1 MVLVGKIV
9 KNLFTIFLILI
20 MISLIS
26 ACQSNKFNNTIK
38 DRAPDPSVSIEDLD
52 KNTKDNPKIFYF
64 DTEQKQSLFK
74 VIFWENLKEDH
85 YYQGQIKN
93 NDVAIENVFK
103 GADIEVGPL
112 PKNYELAMTFSQK
125 EPPPSKI
132 LGKLKDD
139 RGVTHQW
146 EQPYDRL
153 DADRDYLIN
162 LPTFKGQ
169 KAKIA
174 LRMIWLNK
182 DNDCIGVADK
192 YLIVSKKRGEDS

>member
-9 KNLFTIFLILI
+9 KKLFTFFSILI

-26 ACQSNKFNNTIK
+26 ACQSSNFNNTIK
-38 DRAPDPSVSIEDLD
+38 DKAPDPSVSIKDLD
-52 KNTKDNPKIFYF
+52 NSTKNDSKIFYF

-74 VIFWENLKEDH
+74 VIFWENLKEDR

-93 NDVAIENVFK
+93 NDVTIENVFK
-103 GADIEVGPL
+103 GEDLEVGPL

-146 EQPYDRL
+146 EQPYASP
-153 DADRDYLIN
+153 DADHEYLIN

-192 YLIVSKKRGEDS
+192 YFVVSKQ

>member
-1 MVLVGKIV
+1 MKKI
-9 KNLFTIFLILI
+9 FTFFLILL

-38 DRAPDPSVSIEDLD
+38 DKAPDPSVSIKDLD
-52 KNTKDNPKIFYF
+52 NSTKDEPKLFYF

-74 VIFWENLKEDH
+74 VIFWENLKEDL

-103 GADIEVGPL
+103 GEDLEVGPL

-125 EPPPSKI
+125 EPTPTKI

-139 RGVTHQW
+139 RGITHQW
-146 EQPYDRL
+146 EQSYDIP
-153 DADRDYLIN
+153 DADHDFLIN
-162 LPTFKGQ
+162 LPRFKGQ
-169 KAKIA
+169 KAEIA

-182 DNDCIGVADK
+182 DNNCIGVADK
-192 YLIVSKKRGEDS
+192 YFVVSKQ